1 MEHQERVEVQEQAVL
16 QDLQEQE
23 AHPDQVEHLAQMVHQ
38 ELQD

>member
-1 MEHQERVEVQEQAVL
+1 VEVQEQAVLQDL